1 MLDPTAPRHLTV
13 IKPGR
18 RALMVGFLRD
28 LLDLQLTAQLATR
41 MMPVVYALGIAL
53 AALFTGYLVYRGFRN
68 SVWEG
73 VAWLLLLG
81 PAAFLGL
88 VTALRIVLEFV
99 LAVFRIAWHI
109 EHVAGST
116 QELSHNMPRFGF
128 WRTLL
133 YGEKSSS
140 VPPVRDPVKPKPP

>member
-1 MLDPTAPRHLTV
+1 MTESTTPRHLSV
-13 IKPGR
+13 PHPGR
-18 RALMVGFLRD
+18 RALLLGFLRD
-28 LLDLQLTAQLATR
+28 LLDFQMRKEMATR
-41 MMPVVYALGIAL
+41 MMPVVYALGVAISG
-53 AALFTGYLVYRGFRN
+53 LFTGYLVYRGFRH
-68 SVWEG
+68 SAWEG

-99 LAVFRIAWHI
+99 LAVFRISWHI
-109 EHVAGST
+109 ETVAGST

-133 YGEKSSS
+133 YGERA
-140 VPPVRDPVKPKPP
+140 VPTPPATPKPEK

>member
-1 MLDPTAPRHLTV
+1 MPEPATPRPLSV
-13 IKPGR
+13 VKPGG
-18 RALMVGFLRD
+18 RALALGFLRE
-28 LLDLQLTAQLATR
+28 LFELQLTAQLATR

-53 AALFTGYLVYRGFRN
+53 SALFTCWLVYRGFR
-68 SVWEG
+68 SSAWDG
-73 VAWLLLLG
+73 AAWLLLLG
-81 PAAFLGL
+81 PATFLGL

-133 YGEKSSS
+133 YGEKSSPGPAS
-140 VPPVRDPVKPKPP
+140 KDAGKPKQP

>member
-1 MLDPTAPRHLTV
+1 MPETDNPRHLTV
-13 IKPGR
+13 VKPGS
-18 RALMVGFLRD
+18 RALLIGFLRD

-53 AALFTGYLVYRGFRN
+53 AALFTGYLAYRGFRN
-68 SVWEG
+68 SIWEG
-73 VAWLLLLG
+73 VVWLLLLG

-116 QELSHNMPRFGF
+116 QELSQNMPRFGF

-133 YGEKSSS
+133 YGEKSTSGAPS
-140 VPPVRDPVKPKPP
+140 KDAGKPKAP